1 MILIKSRDIFQN
13 NDKKLYQLMSNLFII
28 AAPSGCGKTTLV
40 DALLTSS
47 EDLYLSVT
55 HTTRK
60 PRVGEVDGVNYHFI
74 SKADFNKMI
83 LNAEFVEHAEVFGNL
98 YGSSR
103 EKIQENLNKNIDVI
117 LEIDWQGARQVKANM
132 PNAISIF
139 ILPPSK
145 QSLLERLK
153 GRGQD
158 DDETI
163 KNRMSDAEN
172 QMKHYDEFDYLV
184 INDIFEDALS
194 NLKTIIYHANEN
206 LNKSELTLEKQV
218 LRHKYLLKEL
228 I

>member
-1 MILIKSRDIFQN
+1 
-13 NDKKLYQLMSNLFII
+13 MSNLFII

-40 DALLTSS
+40 DALLKNS

-74 SKADFNKMI
+74 SKTDFKKMI
-83 LNAEFVEHAEVFGNL
+83 VNTEFVEHAEVFGNL

-145 QSLLERLK
+145 KSLLERLK

-172 QMKHYDEFDYLV
+172 QIKHYDEFDYLV
-184 INDIFEDALS
+184 INDIFDDALS
-194 NLKTIIYHANEN
+194 NLKTIIHHTNEN
-206 LNKSELTLEKQV
+206 LNNSELTLEKQV
-218 LRHKYLLKEL
+218 LRHKYLLNEL

>member
-1 MILIKSRDIFQN
+1 
-13 NDKKLYQLMSNLFII
+13 MSNLFII

-40 DALLTSS
+40 DALLKNS

-55 HTTRK
+55 YTTRK
-60 PRVGEVDGVNYHFI
+60 PRAGEVDGVNYHFI
-74 SKADFNKMI
+74 SKTDFKKMI
-83 LNAEFVEHAEVFGNL
+83 VNTEFVEHAEVFGNL

-103 EKIQENLNKNIDVI
+103 KKIQENLDKNIDVI

-145 QSLLERLK
+145 KSLLERLK

-158 DDETI
+158 DDEII

-194 NLKTIIYHANEN
+194 NLKTIIHHANEN

>member
-1 MILIKSRDIFQN
+1 
-13 NDKKLYQLMSNLFII
+13 MSNLFII

-40 DALLTSS
+40 DALLKNS

-74 SKADFNKMI
+74 SKTDFKKMI
-83 LNAEFVEHAEVFGNL
+83 VNTEFVEHAEVFGNL

-145 QSLLERLK
+145 KSLLERLK

-172 QMKHYDEFDYLV
+172 QMKHYNEFDYLV
-184 INDIFEDALS
+184 INDIFDDALS
-194 NLKTIIYHANEN
+194 NLKTIIHHTNEN

>member
-1 MILIKSRDIFQN
+1 
-13 NDKKLYQLMSNLFII
+13 MSNLFII

-40 DALLTSS
+40 EALLKNS

-74 SKADFNKMI
+74 SKTDFKKMI

-145 QSLLERLK
+145 KSLLERLK

-158 DDETI
+158 DYETI

-194 NLKTIIYHANEN
+194 NLKTIIHHTNDIF
-206 LNKSELTLEKQV
+206 NKSELTLEKQV
-218 LRHKYLLKEL
+218 LRHKYLLNEL

>member
-1 MILIKSRDIFQN
+1 
-13 NDKKLYQLMSNLFII
+13 MSNLFII

-40 DALLTSS
+40 DALLKNS

-74 SKADFNKMI
+74 SKTDFKKMI
-83 LNAEFVEHAEVFGNL
+83 VNTEFVEHAEVFGNL

-145 QSLLERLK
+145 KSLLERLK

-184 INDIFEDALS
+184 INDIFDDALS
-194 NLKTIIYHANEN
+194 NLKTIIHHTNEN

-218 LRHKYLLKEL
+218 LRHKYLLNEL

>member
-1 MILIKSRDIFQN
+1 MA
-13 NDKKLYQLMSNLFII
+13 NLFII

-40 DALLTSS
+40 DALLRSS

-60 PRVGEVDGVNYHFI
+60 PRVGEMDGVNYHFI
-74 SKADFNKMI
+74 SRAEFQKMI
-83 LNAEFVEHAEVFGNL
+83 HNTEFVEHAEVFGNL

-103 EKIQENLNKNIDVI
+103 EKIEENLNKNIDVI

-132 PNAISIF
+132 PNAIGIF

-145 QSLLERLK
+145 KSLLERLK
-153 GRGQD
+153 RRGQD

-172 QMKHYDEFDYLV
+172 QMNHYNEFDYLV
-184 INDIFEDALS
+184 INDIFDDALL
-194 NLKTIIYHANEN
+194 NLKTIIHQTNEDS
-206 LNKSELTLEKQV
+206 NKSELTLEKQV

>member
-1 MILIKSRDIFQN
+1 
-13 NDKKLYQLMSNLFII
+13 MSNLFII

-40 DALLTSS
+40 DALLKNS

-74 SKADFNKMI
+74 SKTDFKKMI
-83 LNAEFVEHAEVFGNL
+83 VNTEFVEHAEVFGNL

-145 QSLLERLK
+145 KSLLERLK

-184 INDIFEDALS
+184 INDIFDDALS
-194 NLKTIIYHANEN
+194 NLKTIIHHTNDN

>member
-1 MILIKSRDIFQN
+1 MILIKSRAIFQN

-40 DALLTSS
+40 DALLKNS

-74 SKADFNKMI
+74 SKTDFKKMI
-83 LNAEFVEHAEVFGNL
+83 LNTEFVEHAEVFGNL

-145 QSLLERLK
+145 KSLLERLK

-184 INDIFEDALS
+184 INDIFDDALS
-194 NLKTIIYHANEN
+194 NLKTIIHHTNEN